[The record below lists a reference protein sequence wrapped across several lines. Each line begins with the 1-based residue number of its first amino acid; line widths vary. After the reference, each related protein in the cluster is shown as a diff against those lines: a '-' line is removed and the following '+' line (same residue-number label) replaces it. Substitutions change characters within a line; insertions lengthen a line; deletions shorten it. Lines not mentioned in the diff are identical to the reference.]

1 MQKAAIQV
9 GQNPVLPRVCAK
21 TGEPAD
27 QTIRQVF
34 ADLPGWTFLLILWGF
49 IPFLIAAIFARRK
62 VTVDLPISTQTRH
75 HIAVVNVVSVIATV
89 VGFGLLIVMLVIG
102 EPGLALGAAG
112 LVLAV
117 LVGGSVARRLVWVSG
132 RLDDDV
138 LWLYGVHPTFA
149 REAGQLASPGL
160 GVRTTTDR
168 WGSIILLVGLLV
180 VAALLILI
188 LVAK

>member
-1 MQKAAIQV
+1 M
-9 GQNPVLPRVCAK
+9 
-21 TGEPAD
+21 
-27 QTIRQVF
+27 
-34 ADLPGWTFLLILWGF
+34 
-49 IPFLIAAIFARRK
+49 
-62 VTVDLPISTQTRH
+62 
-75 HIAVVNVVSVIATV
+75 
-89 VGFGLLIVMLVIG
+89 
-102 EPGLALGAAG
+102 GAAG
-112 LVLAV
+112 LLLAV

-168 WGSIILLVGLLV
+168 WGSIILVVGLLV